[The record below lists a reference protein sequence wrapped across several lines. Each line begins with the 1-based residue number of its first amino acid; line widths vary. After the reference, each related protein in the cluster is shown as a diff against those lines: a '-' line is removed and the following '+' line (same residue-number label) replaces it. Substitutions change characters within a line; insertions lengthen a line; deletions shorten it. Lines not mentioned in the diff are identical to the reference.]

1 MKKYVFSTLNANPI
15 TKLCIKPKMNTHS
28 CNVTCKQHV
37 LILFYFFF
45 IFFSSGSIEEK
56 GGKRLSSKDIV
67 DTAQS
72 QPLMDHL
79 LHMMLFVCACLRVLS
94 GSTTSLNTTLQLVK
108 RQKE

>member
-1 MKKYVFSTLNANPI
+1 MYKAQDEHAFLQ
-15 TKLCIKPKMNTHS
+15 
-28 CNVTCKQHV
+28 CNMQATRVDS
-37 LILFYFFF
+37 FFF
-45 IFFSSGSIEEK
+45 LFFFFSSGSIEEK

-79 LHMMLFVCACLRVLS
+79 LHMMLFVRACLRVLS